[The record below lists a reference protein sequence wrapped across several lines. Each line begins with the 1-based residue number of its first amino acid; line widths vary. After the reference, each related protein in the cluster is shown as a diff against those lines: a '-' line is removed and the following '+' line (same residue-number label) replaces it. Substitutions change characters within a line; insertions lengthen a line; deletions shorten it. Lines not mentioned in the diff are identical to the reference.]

1 MKPHI
6 NLAALAPLDGVESA
20 TSAWV
25 AFECEMILGQ
35 ELSASE
41 EQMHADLVT
50 SAKVNELE
58 AWGKFKVP
66 PPASSSSLSKD
77 TVDTRWVL
85 TWKLVDGQETVKA
98 RLVAK
103 GLQDPDLQEGLVDT
117 SGCVSLRSSHLQVIS
132 LSAIKNGD
140 CGA

>member
-25 AFECEMILGQ
+25 AFECEMIVGQ
-35 ELSASE
+35 ELSVLE

-66 PPASSSSLSKD
+66 PRLAPAVCPKI
-77 TVDTRWVL
+77 RL
-85 TWKLVDGQETVKA
+85 TLVGCSPGSWWMDRKRL
-98 RLVAK
+98 RLV
-103 GLQDPDLQEGLVDT
+103 
-117 SGCVSLRSSHLQVIS
+117 
-132 LSAIKNGD
+132 
-140 CGA
+140 